1 MQVAGAEKSGGGQ
14 RDGAR
19 INVRGWL
26 GRRAQRVGTG
36 KLVNKGFFPTRQSE
50 LENNVGKNKSSQLP
64 NFS

>member
-1 MQVAGAEKSGGGQ
+1 MQVAGAKKSGGGQ

-36 KLVNKGFFPTRQSE
+36 KLVNKGFFP
-50 LENNVGKNKSSQLP
+50 NKAK
-64 NFS
+64 

>member
-1 MQVAGAEKSGGGQ
+1 MQVAGAKKSGGGQ